1 MKRLLSTLAAAS
13 LLAGCAVTTQQEV
26 QMGASYSAQLNAKLP
41 IVQDPEVNRYLTTLG
56 DSIAGLADQRDLT
69 WHFYLVDD
77 STINAFALPGGYIY
91 VNRGLV
97 KAATQMDELAG
108 ALGHEIGHV
117 TRRHTA
123 KTIEKQRGATV
134 GIVGLCTIL
143 NSCNDGLTSDAISV
157 GTNAVFAKFSREDEA
172 EADAE
177 GVKNV
182 VRAGIDPRGMRALFQ
197 ELLAERSTKPDGVS
211 AWFASHPMEEDR
223 IAHVDSLIAQVD
235 PAILATLTR
244 DTPAYHAFRQR
255 LLALPHIAK
264 PAADTTGSR

>member
-1 MKRLLSTLAAAS
+1 MKRLLAAAAGAA
-13 LLAGCAVTTQQEV
+13 LLAGCAVTTRQEV
-26 QMGASYSAQLNAKLP
+26 QMGANYSTQLNAKLP
-41 IVQDPEVNRYLTTLG
+41 IIQDPAANRYVTMLG
-56 DSIAGLADQRDLT
+56 DSIAKLADQRQLT

-77 STINAFALPGGYIY
+77 STVNAFALPGGYIY

-97 KAATQMDELAG
+97 ERATQMDELAG

-123 KTIEKQRGATV
+123 KTIEKQRGATA
-134 GIVGLCTIL
+134 GIVGLCVVL
-143 NSCNDGLTSDAISV
+143 NTCNDGLASDAINV
-157 GTNAVFAKFSREDEA
+157 GTSAVFARFSREDEA

-182 VRAGIDPRGMRALFQ
+182 VRAGIDPRGMRDLFQ
-197 ELLAERSTKPDGVS
+197 VLLSERSTKPAGVS

-223 IAHVDSLIAQVD
+223 IAHVDALIAQVD

-244 DTPAYHAFRQR
+244 DTPRYDDFRR
-255 LLALPHIAK
+255 HLLTLPHVPK
-264 PAADTTGSR
+264 RAADTTTNR